1 MSKINSISFC
11 IFCSCGFY
19 RTFVGLIVFF
29 ILIYVFIILIVYL
42 NLFCSHFDSI
52 RSLYFHPTEA
62 ALITAS
68 EDHSLKLWNL
78 QKTVPQKK

>member
-1 MSKINSISFC
+1 MGLLLFSSSL
-11 IFCSCGFY
+11 FY
-19 RTFVGLIVFF
+19 L
-29 ILIYVFIILIVYL
+29 FIILIVYYL

>member
-1 MSKINSISFC
+1 MGLLLFSSFL
-11 IFCSCGFY
+11 FMY
-19 RTFVGLIVFF
+19 LVF
-29 ILIYVFIILIVYL
+29 LLYNYL